1 MLTVQGTASSQGAV
15 PSLQSDGGMW
25 MASLTLGPLVFPAEL
40 AVLVAAVVMAS
51 VSARL
56 LRNRM
61 QADVE
66 PMIWRV
72 LLLSLIAARLGFVLE
87 FAAVYMDAP
96 LQVLNLRDGGWSAP
110 AGWGTAWAYTIVLG
124 TRRPSHRRAMY
135 ATMAMASIVA
145 LAGQLVLL
153 RLAPQEQHMPALA
166 LVTLDAREQSLA
178 DFAGRPV
185 VLNLWATWCPPCQRE
200 MPALQRAQQQY
211 PGVHFVFANQGE
223 SREKVQ
229 RFLALKGLALDNV
242 LLDAKGELARH
253 FEQRG
258 LPTTFFF
265 DANGVLV
272 DARTGELSEAT
283 IAQRLAR
290 WPGAATP
297 ASPRPAALP

>member
-1 MLTVQGTASSQGAV
+1 
-15 PSLQSDGGMW
+15 
-25 MASLTLGPLVFPAEL
+25 MASLTLGPLVLPAEL
-40 AVLVAAVVMAS
+40 AVLVAAVVLAS

-56 LRNRM
+56 LRKRM

-66 PMIWRV
+66 PLIWRV
-72 LLLSLIAARLGFVLE
+72 LLVSLVAARLGFVAE
-87 FAAVYMDAP
+87 FAAVYVDAP
-96 LQVLNLRDGGWSAP
+96 WQVLNLRDGGWSAP
-110 AGWGTAWAYTIVLG
+110 VGWGAAWACTIALG
-124 TRRPSHRRAMY
+124 ARHPPHRRAMW
-135 ATMAMASIVA
+135 ATMAMASMVA

-153 RLAPQEQHMPALA
+153 RLAPAEQQMPALA
-166 LVTLDAREQSLA
+166 LVTMDAREQSLA

-223 SREKVQ
+223 SPEKVQ
-229 RFLALKGLALDNV
+229 RFLELKGLTLNNV
-242 LLDAKGELARH
+242 LLDSEGALARH
-253 FEQRG
+253 FQQRG

-265 DANGVLV
+265 DDKGVLV

-290 WPGAATP
+290 WPGAAL
-297 ASPRPAALP
+297 APAAAAGSAAPAPP

>member
-1 MLTVQGTASSQGAV
+1 
-15 PSLQSDGGMW
+15 

-40 AVLVAAVVMAS
+40 AVLVAAVVLAS
-51 VSARL
+51 VSARA
-56 LRNRM
+56 LRHRM

-66 PMIWRV
+66 PMVWRV
-72 LLLSLIAARLGFVLE
+72 LLVSLLAARLGFVLE

-96 LQVLNLRDGGWSAP
+96 WQVLNLRDGGWSAP
-110 AGWGTAWAYTIVLG
+110 TGWGAAWACTIALG
-124 TRRPSHRRAMY
+124 TRRPPHRRALW

-145 LAGQLVLL
+145 LTGHLLLL
-153 RLAPQEQHMPALA
+153 RLAPQAQQMPALA
-166 LVTLDAREQSLA
+166 LGTLDAREQSLA

-185 VLNLWATWCPPCQRE
+185 VVNLWATWCAPCQRE

-229 RFLALKGLALDNV
+229 RFLDVKGLTLDNV
-242 LLDAKGELARH
+242 LLDAKGALARH
-253 FEQRG
+253 FERRG

-265 DANGVLV
+265 DADGVLV

-290 WPGAATP
+290 WPEAAMPARPGA
-297 ASPRPAALP
+297 AALP

>member
-1 MLTVQGTASSQGAV
+1 
-15 PSLQSDGGMW
+15 
-25 MASLTLGPLVFPAEL
+25 MASLSLGPLVLPAEL
-40 AVLVAAVVMAS
+40 AVLVAAVVLAS

-56 LRNRM
+56 LRKRM

-66 PMIWRV
+66 PLIWRV
-72 LLLSLIAARLGFVLE
+72 LLLSLVAARLGFVLE

-96 LQVLNLRDGGWSAP
+96 LQILNLRDGGWSAP
-110 AGWGTAWAYTIVLG
+110 AGWGAAWACTIALG
-124 TRRPSHRRAMY
+124 ARRPSERRAMW

-145 LAGQLVLL
+145 LAGELVLL
-153 RLAPQEQHMPALA
+153 RLAPQEQQMPALA

-178 DFAGRPV
+178 DFVGRPV
-185 VLNLWATWCPPCQRE
+185 VINLWASWCAPCQRE

-229 RFLALKGLALDNV
+229 RFLDLKGLALDNV

-253 FEQRG
+253 FQQRG

-265 DANGVLV
+265 DANGALV

-290 WPGAATP
+290 WPQATTP